1 MSMTSVFCDVDD
13 FCLIFEPQWHKQF
26 ICNDKKSPVISKLTL
41 SEIMTVIT
49 CFHQSAFR
57 DFKHYYLSHI
67 VRHKSDSFPNLVS
80 YNRFVELM
88 KTTLIPLTVYLKTQ
102 CMGKPTGLSFI
113 DSTPIVVCDNHRINN
128 HKVFREEAKRG
139 KTSTGWKYGFKLHL
153 IINHCGEIL
162 SFCLSTANTDD
173 RKPVPDL
180 VEDLT
185 GWIYGDKGYI
195 SEKLAGWLKEKGLNL
210 VTKVRK
216 NMKPKEL
223 KAFDKAMLRK
233 RAVIESVNDQL
244 KNISQIEHTRHRSP
258 FNFAVKLIAGLIAY
272 TMQPRKPHIN
282 VSALTEGVP
291 MAF

>member
-1 MSMTSVFCDVDD
+1 MT
-13 FCLIFEPQWHKQF
+13 I
-26 ICNDKKSPVISKLTL
+26 II
-41 SEIMTVIT
+41 

-80 YNRFVELM
+80 YNHFVELM
-88 KTTLIPLTVYLKTQ
+88 KTTLIPLTVYLKTK

-113 DSTPIVVCDNHRINN
+113 DSTSIVVCDNHRINN

-153 IINHCGEIL
+153 IINHCGEVL
-162 SFCLSTANTDD
+162 PFCLSTANTDD

-185 GWIYGDKGYI
+185 GWLYGDKGYI

-244 KNISQIEHTRHRSP
+244 KNISQTEHTRHRSP
-258 FNFAVKLIAGLIAY
+258 FNFAVNLIAGLIAY

>member
-1 MSMTSVFCDVDD
+1 MT
-13 FCLIFEPQWHKQF
+13 I
-26 ICNDKKSPVISKLTL
+26 II
-41 SEIMTVIT
+41 

-88 KTTLIPLTVYLKTQ
+88 KTTLIPLTVYLKTK

-185 GWIYGDKGYI
+185 GWLYGDKGYI
-195 SEKLAGWLKEKGLNL
+195 SENLAGWLKEKGLNL

-216 NMKPKEL
+216 NMKPREL

-258 FNFAVKLIAGLIAY
+258 FNFAVNLIAGLITY
-272 TMQPRKPHIN
+272 TMQPRKPHVN

-291 MAF
+291 MAL

>member
-1 MSMTSVFCDVDD
+1 
-13 FCLIFEPQWHKQF
+13 
-26 ICNDKKSPVISKLTL
+26 
-41 SEIMTVIT
+41 
-49 CFHQSAFR
+49 
-57 DFKHYYLSHI
+57 
-67 VRHKSDSFPNLVS
+67 
-80 YNRFVELM
+80 M
-88 KTTLIPLTVYLKTQ
+88 KTTLIPLTVYLKTK
-102 CMGKPTGLSFI
+102 CMGKPTDLSFI

-185 GWIYGDKGYI
+185 GWLYGDKGYI
-195 SEKLAGWLKEKGLNL
+195 SEKLAGWLKEKGLDL

-216 NMKPKEL
+216 NMKPREL

-258 FNFAVKLIAGLIAY
+258 FNFAVNLIAGLIAY

>member
-13 FCLIFEPQWHKQF
+13 FCLIFEPQWHKQL

-41 SEIMTVIT
+41 
-49 CFHQSAFR
+49 
-57 DFKHYYLSHI
+57 
-67 VRHKSDSFPNLVS
+67 
-80 YNRFVELM
+80 

-195 SEKLAGWLKEKGLNL
+195 SEKLAGWLKEKGLN
-210 VTKVRK
+210 
-216 NMKPKEL
+216 
-223 KAFDKAMLRK
+223 
-233 RAVIESVNDQL
+233 
-244 KNISQIEHTRHRSP
+244 
-258 FNFAVKLIAGLIAY
+258 
-272 TMQPRKPHIN
+272 
-282 VSALTEGVP
+282 
-291 MAF
+291 